1 MWSGSHILGEKSF
14 NFNNCHFR
22 TLSKITL
29 LCYATLLSQKK
40 SSLGSIPHFK
50 ETPHWT
56 EK

>member
-40 SSLGSIPHFK
+40 SSRGSIPHFK